1 MSDKVFFDT
10 NVLVYAFDQAEPD
23 KGAIA
28 RRLIHDFGAQ
38 GNLVLSTQVL
48 QEFYVAVTKA
58 GKSILPH
65 EEAEEIVNDFA
76 EFPLLQVDRTIISL
90 AMKRHQ
96 AGAFSFWDSLIVESA
111 LRSGCALLL
120 TEDMQD
126 GLTIDSLTI
135 RNPFVA
141 PASENNATSR
151 GQSA

>member
-10 NVLVYAFDQAEPD
+10 NVLVYAFDQGEPE

-28 RRLIHDFGAQ
+28 RRLIHNLGAQ

-48 QEFYVAVTKA
+48 QEFYVAVTRA
-58 GKSILPH
+58 GRSILPRGK
-65 EEAEEIVNDFA
+65 AEEIVNDLA

-96 AGAFSFWDSLIVESA
+96 DGGFSFWDSLILESA
-111 LRSGCALLL
+111 LRSGCARLL
-120 TEDMQD
+120 TEDMHD

-141 PASENNATSR
+141 AAPANASPSTEQRS
-151 GQSA
+151 

>member
-1 MSDKVFFDT
+1 MSDKAFFDT
-10 NVLVYAFDQAEPD
+10 NVLVYAFDRSEPE
-23 KGAIA
+23 KGAVA
-28 RRLIHDFGAQ
+28 RRLIHDLGAQ

-58 GKSILPH
+58 GRSILPRGK
-65 EEAEEIVNDFA
+65 AEEIVNDLA
-76 EFPLLQVDRTIISL
+76 EYPLLQVDRTIISL

-96 AGAFSFWDSLIVESA
+96 EGAFSFWDSLILESA
-111 LRSGCALLL
+111 LRSGCTQLL
-120 TEDMQD
+120 TEDMHD

-141 PASENNATSR
+141 SVPKSASTSS